1 MRDLSGQTFG
11 SYRLE
16 GLLGRGGMGEVYTAR
31 HLRLTGRLA
40 AVKVLPAS
48 LATEPDFLRRF
59 EQEANSAASLDH
71 PNILPVWDYGE
82 QDGTPYLAMPL
93 VTSGSLKE
101 LLERRGSLSPDEAE
115 RYLTPIAEALDYAH
129 SRGLL
134 HRDVKP
140 ANILLRDDGRPQL
153 ADFGIAKAIEAG
165 QTGGLTNAGGGIGT
179 PEYMAPEQIEGRAEK
194 RSDFY
199 SLGVAL
205 YQMLSGRVPYDGATP
220 YEIALK
226 QLSTPLPPIRQFR
239 PDLSPAI
246 EAVLQRVLA
255 KDPADRYASG
265 SEFATAFRDAVAR
278 PDGAAATIITTP
290 YTQRTTPL
298 TVPPPPVVP
307 ASQTAAY
314 LPPPPVAY
322 PPVAPN
328 TSQPYTAP
336 ERARRGTS
344 WPLIAAAIIAA
355 GLILLLGG
363 FGAYN
368 AFFQSP
374 TPTPPRPTNTVTAA
388 AGPLIGATQT
398 AVAAALLTA
407 TAGAIT
413 PTVPATLTATPD
425 APATAAVIAG
435 ATATANAI
443 NAGNEATA
451 TANAARA
458 SATAAANANANATA
472 TANGNAAASATARVA
487 RSATV
492 AAGLTATAAAQPT
505 VTPVR
510 TPTNTAVPPTA
521 TPVPPTNTPVPPTAA
536 PTRAPTAGPTVTT
549 APPPSGWGPT
559 LAPLS
564 GGKPYTDPDNRFSF
578 SIPANWAQGDA
589 GNSASSFGPADRSA
603 NFTVTL
609 DKVPANT
616 SIEAYNASAEQQL
629 KSQFANYTAVSLD
642 KVVVNNHQS
651 YKRVSRATVQGQ
663 AIQFV
668 QVYFIDQNVAH
679 VLTFACLPTD
689 FDRLTRIF
697 DGLAGSYAVGN

>member
-16 GLLGRGGMGEVYTAR
+16 GLLGRGGMGEVYSAR

-93 VTSGSLKE
+93 VTSGSLKD
-101 LLERRGSLSPDEAE
+101 LLERRGALSPDEAE

-165 QTGGLTNAGGGIGT
+165 QTGGLTHAGGGIGT
-179 PEYMAPEQIEGRAEK
+179 PEYMAPEQIEGRAEQ

-226 QLSTPLPPIRQFR
+226 QLSNPLPPIRQFR

-255 KDPADRYASG
+255 KDPAERYASG
-265 SEFATAFRDAVAR
+265 GEFATAFRNAVAR
-278 PDGAAATIITTP
+278 PGGAAATIITTP

-298 TVPPPPVVP
+298 SVPPAPVVAGPPAAAYVPPPPP
-307 ASQTAAY
+307 T
-314 LPPPPVAY
+314 Y
-322 PPVAPN
+322 PPVAP
-328 TSQPYTAP
+328 TTGQPP
-336 ERARRGTS
+336 PSERARRGTS

-355 GLILLLGG
+355 GLILLIGG
-363 FGAYN
+363 LGAYN
-368 AFFQSP
+368 AFFQEP
-374 TPTPPRPTNTVTAA
+374 TPTPPRPTNTS
-388 AGPLIGATQT
+388 GPLIGATET
-398 AVAAALLTA
+398 AAAALLTA

-413 PTVPATLTATPD
+413 PTVPATATATPD
-425 APATAAVIAG
+425 ASATAAVITG

-443 NAGNEATA
+443 RAGNEATA

-458 SATAAANANANATA
+458 SATAAANANATA
-472 TANGNAAASATARVA
+472 TANGNAAASATARAA

-505 VTPVR
+505 ATPVR

-521 TPVPPTNTPVPPTAA
+521 TPVPPTNTPAPPTAV
-536 PTRAPTAGPTVTT
+536 PTRAPT
-549 APPPSGWGPT
+549 
-559 LAPLS
+559 
-564 GGKPYTDPDNRFSF
+564 
-578 SIPANWAQGDA
+578 
-589 GNSASSFGPADRSA
+589 
-603 NFTVTL
+603 
-609 DKVPANT
+609 
-616 SIEAYNASAEQQL
+616 
-629 KSQFANYTAVSLD
+629 
-642 KVVVNNHQS
+642 
-651 YKRVSRATVQGQ
+651 
-663 AIQFV
+663 
-668 QVYFIDQNVAH
+668 
-679 VLTFACLPTD
+679 
-689 FDRLTRIF
+689 
-697 DGLAGSYAVGN
+697 

>member
-1 MRDLSGQTFG
+1 MERKVSRMRDLSGQTFG

-16 GLLGRGGMGEVYTAR
+16 GLLGRGGMGEVYSAR

-59 EQEANSAASLDH
+59 EQEANLAASLDH

-93 VTSGSLKE
+93 VTNGSLKD
-101 LLERRGSLSPDEAE
+101 LLEREGPLSPDEAE
-115 RYLTPIAEALDYAH
+115 HYLTPIAEALDYAH

-165 QTGGLTNAGGGIGT
+165 QTGGLTHAGGGIGT

-226 QLSTPLPPIRQFR
+226 QLSNPLPPIRQFR
-239 PDLSPAI
+239 PELSPAI

-255 KDPADRYASG
+255 KEPAERYASG
-265 SEFATAFRDAVAR
+265 GEFATAFRNAVAR
-278 PDGAAATIITTP
+278 PGGAAETIITTP

-298 TVPPPPVVP
+298 SVPPPARVLPAPQTVAYTPP
-307 ASQTAAY
+307 ASVAD
-314 LPPPPVAY
+314 PPV
-322 PPVAPN
+322 PPQAIQ
-328 TSQPYTAP
+328 TLAASK
-336 ERARRGTS
+336 RARRGTS

-355 GLILLLGG
+355 GLLLLIGG
-363 FGAYN
+363 IGAYT
-368 AFFQSP
+368 AFFQRP
-374 TPTPPRPTNTVTAA
+374 TPTPLRLTNTA

-398 AVAAALLTA
+398 AAAVAQLTA
-407 TAGAIT
+407 TAGSIT
-413 PTVPATLTATPD
+413 PTVPVTATATPD
-425 APATAAVIAG
+425 TSATAAVIAG

-443 NAGNEATA
+443 NADATA
-451 TANAARA
+451 TANAVRA
-458 SATAAANANANATA
+458 SATATANANATA
-472 TANGNAAASATARVA
+472 TANADAAASATARVA

-505 VTPVR
+505 ATPVR
-510 TPTNTAVPPTA
+510 TPTSTAVPPTA
-521 TPVPPTNTPVPPTAA
+521 TPIPPTNTPVPPTAA
-536 PTRAPTAGPTVTT
+536 PTRAPTATT
-549 APPPSGWGPT
+549 APPLSGWGPT
-559 LAPLS
+559 LTPLS
-564 GGKPYTDPDNRFSF
+564 GGKPYSDPDKRFSF
-578 SIPANWAQGDA
+578 SVPANWTQGDA
-589 GNSASSFGPADRSA
+589 GNSAAAFGPADRSA

-642 KVVVNNHQS
+642 KVVVTNHQA

-668 QVYFIDQNVAH
+668 QIYFIDQNVAH
-679 VLTFACLPTD
+679 VLTFACLPAD
-689 FDRLTRIF
+689 FDRLTKIF
-697 DGLAGSYAVGN
+697 DGIAGSSAVGN